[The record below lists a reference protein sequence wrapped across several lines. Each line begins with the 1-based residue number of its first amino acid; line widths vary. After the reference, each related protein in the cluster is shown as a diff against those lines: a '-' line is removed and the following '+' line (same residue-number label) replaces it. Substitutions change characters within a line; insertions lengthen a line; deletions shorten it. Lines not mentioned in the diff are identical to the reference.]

1 MMGGFRL
8 TFLKSKKSIR
18 RFVSARPTRDPDDD
32 AGSNEPEGLE
42 REDDD
47 DQVDEMPPKKSGAGG
62 AGGGKKSAKQVL
74 KEQREALKAQ
84 LANIET
90 SLEATAKHRLD
101 SLFDAAIGL
110 ELWLQANSKAFP
122 ADAVK
127 QKVERL
133 REIATLCVENKL
145 DADEAYW
152 ELAGLYGIVHRESS
166 RKELKLER
174 PTFIFPQHE
183 LPCLPPNDALSVE
196 EIEEALGFPM
206 SELDERIAEL
216 EQLEEAQKRA
226 EAAAAEAEAEAE

>member
-1 MMGGFRL
+1 MGGFRL
-8 TFLKSKKSIR
+8 TFLIQKRNPFDDSSVRDRRAIR
-18 RFVSARPTRDPDDD
+18 TTTRDRTNPK
-32 AGSNEPEGLE
+32 AS
-42 REDDD
+42 RAKTTIRS
-47 DQVDEMPPKKSGAGG
+47 VDEMPPKKSGAGG

>member
-1 MMGGFRL
+1 MDLDL
-8 TFLKSKKSIR
+8 TFLKKEIDSIR
-18 RFVSARPTRDPDDD
+18 QCATRDPDD

-42 REDDD
+42 REDD

-90 SLEATAKHRLD
+90 SLAATAKHRLD